1 MMSALLLGL
10 LACGGASSIEPV
22 PRDQAGESF
31 AFAYRMDLAAELTLP
46 ENSRPDGKPAPR
58 RLPVVGPFKL
68 VRTVEGVQTW
78 ESPIPV
84 RPRNLF
90 FSRPPPGMALHSTD
104 GESWRFSDGRAGDK
118 QSRTWDFTANSLLI
132 RVPKGQGKP
141 EDGALELAYPR
152 ASEREASL
160 NFDESNLSKTDF
172 VSRSIQLGE
181 DTRHGL
187 FLPAPATAAWT
198 VTVPPSGVL
207 STEAVVLPPE
217 AQGSA
222 VSDGATLR
230 VEFSAADGAV
240 EVVNERIE
248 VGEWQSLKIDLSEYS
263 GETGLLRFVS
273 EPGESAVL
281 DYLFLADPVL
291 YTPVEDPKRVAL
303 IFIDTLRPDH
313 MGIYGYERDTT
324 PRLDEWAK
332 GAVRF
337 DNARTVAPWT
347 LPSARSAF
355 SGHQPEAWGS
365 VPRLSEYFGS
375 EGWATGAFVGNIY
388 LSANFDMSP
397 GWDTYNVVNWPI
409 GEVQADKA
417 RGYLER
423 HSDRDSLV
431 MLHLMDMHLPYTEPK
446 AYQDIW
452 AGEVPE
458 GLRSGSTRKP
468 ILQAYRNNPEE
479 VRQWVVDRYDQ
490 NMRYL
495 DDVLMDLFE
504 DLGDQAPVLIFS
516 DHGEEFWEHNEFEHG
531 HSLYDELLKV
541 PLVVKAPGLSGQ
553 VSSLPVSL
561 LDVTPT
567 TLALAGLRQAPTEGI
582 NLLPAVQGDA
592 ATAQQLVDRLQGFGR
607 PLYGQER
614 WGVLEGSLKWTSHQ
628 GKEEV
633 YDLAD
638 DPLERSNQAGTTDL
652 SERRETFERSLG
664 REGGDVW
671 RLSAGSAS
679 GGQSE
684 ALVIEV
690 SHPEGFKGAWLGLD
704 PLKRASMTLEEQ
716 SDGSYRIRFKRGT
729 SGSREVFFLPNA
741 AVTDFGDLQIRVVEG
756 AEQRS
761 LTVAPALVGVL
772 RPDGVTRTLIRGR
785 LGNRSMSVTFATS
798 PMPLSEEEFEAFD
811 AEVSEALKALG
822 YVHD

>member
-1 MMSALLLGL
+1 MMSALLLGFF
-10 LACGGASSIEPV
+10 ACGGASSIEPL

-31 AFAYRMDLAAELTLP
+31 SFAYRMDLAAELQLP
-46 ENSRPDGKPAPR
+46 ANSRVGGKPTPR

-68 VRTVEGVQTW
+68 IRTVDGVQTW

-90 FSRPPPGMALHSTD
+90 FSSPPPGMALHSTD
-104 GESWRFSDGRAGDK
+104 GEAWRFADGRSGDK
-118 QSRTWDFTANSLLI
+118 KARTWDFTADSLLL
-132 RVPKGQGKP
+132 RVPKGSGKP
-141 EDGALELAYPR
+141 QDGALELAYPR

-160 NFDESNLSKTDF
+160 NFDEAGLSKPEF
-172 VSRSIQLGE
+172 VARSIQLGE

-187 FLPAPATAAWT
+187 FLPAPSSVAWM

-217 AQGSA
+217 AQGLAS
-222 VSDGATLR
+222 SDGARLR
-230 VEFSAADGAV
+230 IEFDVSGTTTQLASVG
-240 EVVNERIE
+240 IE
-248 VGEWQSLKIDLSEYS
+248 VGEWEALRLDLSEYA
-263 GETGLLRFVS
+263 GQTGLLRFVS
-273 EPGESAVL
+273 EPGETSVL
-281 DYLFLADPVL
+281 DYLFLSDPVL
-291 YTPVEDPKRVAL
+291 YTPLLDPKRVAL

-324 PRLDEWAK
+324 PRLNAWAED
-332 GAVRF
+332 AVRF

-409 GEVQADKA
+409 GGVQADKA
-417 RGYLER
+417 RRYLER
-423 HSDRDSLV
+423 HSDRDALV

-468 ILQAYRNNPEE
+468 ILKAYRKNPEE
-479 VRQWVVDRYDQ
+479 VKQWVVDRYDQ

-495 DDVLMDLFE
+495 DDVLADLFE
-504 DLGDQAPVLIFS
+504 DLGEQAPVLIFS

-531 HSLYDELLKV
+531 HSLYDELIKV
-541 PLVVKAPGLSGQ
+541 PFIVKAPGLSGQ
-553 VSSLPVSL
+553 VSELPVSL

-567 TLALAGLRQAPTEGI
+567 MLALAGLRQAPTEGL
-582 NLLPAVQGDA
+582 NLVPAIQGDSAVQ
-592 ATAQQLVDRLQGFGR
+592 QQLVERLQGFGR

-614 WGVLEGSLKWTSHQ
+614 WGVLDGSVKWTSHQ
-628 GKEEV
+628 GDEEV
-633 YDLAD
+633 YDLAS
-638 DPLERSNQAGTTDL
+638 DPLERNDLSSTTDL
-652 SERRETFERSLG
+652 ADRREAFERSLD
-664 REGGDVW
+664 REGGLVW
-671 RLSAGSAS
+671 RLSPGTAS

-690 SHPEGFKGAWLGLD
+690 SHPKGFKGAWLGLD
-704 PLKRASMTLEEQ
+704 PLKRAAMTLEEQ
-716 SDGSYRIRFKRGT
+716 PDGSYRIRFKRGT
-729 SGSREVFFLPNA
+729 SGTREVFFLPNA
-741 AVTDFGDLQIRVVEG
+741 DATDFGDLELRVISGGE
-756 AEQRS
+756 RRTLS
-761 LTVAPALVGVL
+761 VAPALVGSL
-772 RPDGVTRTLIRGR
+772 TPDGITRTFIRGR

-811 AEVSEALKALG
+811 AEVSEALRALG

>member
-1 MMSALLLGL
+1 MMSALLLGFF
-10 LACGGASSIEPV
+10 ACGGASSIEPL

-31 AFAYRMDLAAELTLP
+31 AFAYRMDLAAELSLP
-46 ENSRPDGKPAPR
+46 DNSRPEGKPAPR

-68 VRTVEGVQTW
+68 VRTLEGIQTW

-104 GESWRFSDGRAGDK
+104 GEEWRFADGRSGDK
-118 QSRTWDFTANSLLI
+118 QARTWDFTADSLLL
-132 RVPKGQGKP
+132 RVPKGSGKP

-152 ASEREASL
+152 ATEREASL
-160 NFDESNLSKTDF
+160 NFDEAGLSKSDF

-187 FLPAPATAAWT
+187 FLPAPASAAWT

-217 AQGSA
+217 AQGLA
-222 VSDGATLR
+222 KSDGATLR
-230 VEFSAADGAV
+230 IEFSTPDGAV
-240 EVVNERIE
+240 ELASESIE
-248 VGEWQSLKIDLSEYS
+248 VGEWRALKVDLSAHS
-263 GETGLLRFVS
+263 GQTGLLRFSS
-273 EPGESAVL
+273 EAGDSADA

-291 YTPVEDPKRVAL
+291 YTPVADPKRVAL
-303 IFIDTLRPDH
+303 VFIDTLRPDH

-324 PRLDEWAK
+324 PRLNEWAE

-337 DNARTVAPWT
+337 DNARSVAPWT

-397 GWDTYNVVNWPI
+397 GWDTYTVVNWPI
-409 GEVQADKA
+409 GEVQADKV
-417 RGYLER
+417 RSYLER
-423 HSDRDSLV
+423 HSDRDALV

-446 AYQDIW
+446 AYEDIW

-458 GLRSGSTRKP
+458 GLRMGSTRKP
-468 ILQAYRNNPEE
+468 ILKAYRKNPED
-479 VRQWVVDRYDQ
+479 VKQWVIDRYDQ

-495 DDVLMDLFE
+495 DDVLADLFE
-504 DLGDQAPVLIFS
+504 DLGEQTPVLIFS
-516 DHGEEFWEHNEFEHG
+516 DHGEEFWDHNEFEHG

-541 PLVVKAPGLSGQ
+541 PFIVKGPGLSGQ

-567 TLALAGLRQAPTEGI
+567 TLALAGLKEAPTEGI

-592 ATAQQLVDRLQGFGR
+592 ATQERLNARLQGFGR

-614 WGVLEGSLKWTSHQ
+614 WGVLDGSLKWTSHQ
-628 GKEEV
+628 GDEEV
-633 YDLAD
+633 YDLAS
-638 DPLERSNQAGTTDL
+638 DPLERSDL
-652 SERRETFERSLG
+652 VSSMDLGERRQAFEQSLG
-664 REGGDVW
+664 REGGLVW
-671 RLSAGSAS
+671 RLSPGSAS
-679 GGQSE
+679 GGQTE

-690 SHPEGFKGAWLGLD
+690 SHPDGFKGAWLGLD
-704 PLKRASMTLEEQ
+704 PLKRASMTLKEQ
-716 SDGSYRIRFKRGT
+716 PDGSYWVRFKRGT
-729 SGSREVFFLPNA
+729 SGSREVFFLPNGEA
-741 AVTDFGDLQIRVVEG
+741 TDFADLTLRVVEG
-756 AEQRS
+756 AEERS
-761 LTVAPALVGVL
+761 LGVAPALVGTL
-772 RPDGVTRTLIRGR
+772 SPDGATRTLIRGR
-785 LGNRSMSVTFATS
+785 LGNRSMSVTYATS